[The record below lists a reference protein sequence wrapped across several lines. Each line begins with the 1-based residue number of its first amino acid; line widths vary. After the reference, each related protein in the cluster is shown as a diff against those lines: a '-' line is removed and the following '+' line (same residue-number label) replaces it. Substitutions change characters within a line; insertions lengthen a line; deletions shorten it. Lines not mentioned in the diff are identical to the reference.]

1 MGCVC
6 WVVVVGGVDCARC
19 GLFFAVFVCFV
30 DACGWFALIID
41 FVCLLVIG
49 FGGFCCVWVCLLV
62 CLIALPVGLLVGYS
76 VCCVSL

>member
-1 MGCVC
+1 M
-6 WVVVVGGVDCARC
+6 
-19 GLFFAVFVCFV
+19 FFAVFVCFV

-62 CLIALPVGLLVGYS
+62 CLIALPVGLLVGCG
-76 VCCVSL
+76 VCCVSLWLCVLLWCWVCGVASLFV